1 VQLADHDGHAMLVAV
16 LARLLPPLTLAL
28 ALVISAAATTATAA
42 ADEKNPAVQ
51 ACVGKAEGAPC
62 SADRI
67 VQHAGRAEK
76 RSEPGSCQPDEC
88 CELDYSGG
96 SPPKTTCGPCLAC
109 KPGAAP
115 APDGDTAGATGV
127 EPPRT
132 DGGDP
137 PVVAPNEKRGCS
149 VAGNATAE
157 SALWLLGLS
166 CLGWRRRRG

>member
-1 VQLADHDGHAMLVAV
+1 M
-16 LARLLPPLTLAL
+16 LARLLPPLTLGLLSLPAAVL
-28 ALVISAAATTATAA
+28 SATLPATAA
-42 ADEKNPAVQ
+42 ADEKKPAVE
-51 ACVGKAEGAPC
+51 ACVGKAAGAPC

-115 APDGDTAGATGV
+115 APSGETAGATGV
-127 EPPRT
+127 EPPRAE
-132 DGGDP
+132 GGEP
-137 PVVAPNEKRGCS
+137 PAVPPNEKRGCS
-149 VAGNATAE
+149 VAGSTTAE

-166 CLGWRRRRG
+166 CLGWRRRRR